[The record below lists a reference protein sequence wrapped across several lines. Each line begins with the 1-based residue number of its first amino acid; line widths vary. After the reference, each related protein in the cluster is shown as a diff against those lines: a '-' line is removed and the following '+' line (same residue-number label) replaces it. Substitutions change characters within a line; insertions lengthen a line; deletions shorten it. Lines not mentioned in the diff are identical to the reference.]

1 VHETLIMDSTG
12 IISLISLII
21 LSIIDF
27 LNLKKLKIPVK
38 KCLINA
44 LLGFLISF
52 FAVSFLGI
60 ILSMVFDSFALS
72 NEFFLIISLVLITI
86 FNYLRITDRVIKNK
100 KIASKKNSLFEKI
113 WITILILLG
122 VIFFLYL
129 IYSYITGGVSIWNLE
144 PSKMIVA
151 TNSGLTGLAYT
162 LMNNLMIN
170 LFGSFAY
177 KISAILLI
185 AGGTC
190 MLVGILTM
198 GYYLTKSLFKKN
210 EKN

>member
-1 VHETLIMDSTG
+1 MDSTG
-12 IISLISLII
+12 IILLISLII

-52 FAVSFLGI
+52 SAVSFLGI

-72 NEFFLIISLVLITI
+72 IEFFLIISLVLITI

-100 KIASKKNSLFEKI
+100 KITFNKNSLYKKI
-113 WITILILLG
+113 LTYILILLG
-122 VIFFLYL
+122 GIFYL
-129 IYSYITGGVSIWNLE
+129 FIIYFFITSGFSIWGVDPSTMNL
-144 PSKMIVA
+144 KTA
-151 TNSGLTGLAYT
+151 GGLTGFVFT
-162 LMNNLMIN
+162 FMNNLMIY
-170 LFGSFAY
+170 LFGSLAY

-185 AGGTC
+185 AGGITIF
-190 MLVGILTM
+190 VGIIPF
-198 GYYLTKSLFKKN
+198 GYYVIRDIFNKK
-210 EKN
+210 

>member
-1 VHETLIMDSTG
+1 MDSTG
-12 IISLISLII
+12 IILLISLII

-100 KIASKKNSLFEKI
+100 KITSKKNSLFEKI
-113 WITILILLG
+113 CITILILLSG
-122 VIFFLYL
+122 IFFLYF
-129 IYSYITGGVSIWNLE
+129 IYFFITGGLSIWNVE
-144 PSKMIVA
+144 PSKMILS

-162 LMNNLMIN
+162 SVNNLMIN

-177 KISAILLI
+177 KISGILLI
-185 AGGTC
+185 MVG
-190 MLVGILTM
+190 MVLLVGVLTTILM
-198 GYYLTKSLFKKN
+198 IVYYSTKFLFKNK
-210 EKN
+210 